1 MSHPFATP
9 ELDVSEWL
17 NTPDP
22 IQLSGLRGR
31 VVVIHAF
38 QMLCPGCVAHGI
50 PQATA
55 IHNTFAQEDV
65 VVLGL
70 HSVFEHHS
78 VMGPEAL
85 KVFVHEYRIAFPI
98 GIDRAQ
104 PGQAVPRTMQQL
116 GLKGTPSLI
125 VLDRYGVIQLH
136 HFGRASDMGVGAL
149 LGKLVAQSATIDA
162 EADQGGVCVPCSK

>member
-1 MSHPFATP
+1 MVHPLVTP
-9 ELDVSEWL
+9 ELEVSEWL
-17 NTPDP
+17 NTAEPV
-22 IQLSGLRGR
+22 QLSRLRGR

-38 QMLCPGCVAHGI
+38 QMLCPSCVSHGI

-55 IHNTFAQEDV
+55 IHNTFAREDV

-70 HSVFEHHS
+70 HSVFEHHA
-78 VMGPEAL
+78 VMGPDAL
-85 KVFVHEYRIAFPI
+85 RVFVHEYRIPFPI

-104 PGQAVPRTMQQL
+104 PGQAIPSTMQQL

-125 VLDRYGVIQLH
+125 VLDRQGVIRLH

-149 LGKLVAQSATIDA
+149 LGKLIAESASPA
-162 EADQGGVCVPCSK
+162 AV

>member
-1 MSHPFATP
+1 MSHPQVAP

-17 NTPDP
+17 NTPKP
-22 IQLSGLRGR
+22 IQLSELRGR

-55 IHNTFAQEDV
+55 IHNTFAREDV

-70 HSVFEHHS
+70 HSVFEHHA
-78 VMGPEAL
+78 VMGPDAL
-85 KVFVHEYRIAFPI
+85 KAFVREYRIPFPI
-98 GIDRAQ
+98 GIDHPL
-104 PGQAVPRTMQQL
+104 PGQAIPSTMQQM

-125 VLDRYGVIQLH
+125 ILDRDGVIQLH
-136 HFGRASDMGVGAL
+136 QFGRASDMGVGAL
-149 LGKLVAQSATIDA
+149 LGKLIAQSATIKA
-162 EADQGGVCVPCSK
+162 GTDQGGVCIPCSK

>member
-1 MSHPFATP
+1 MAHPLVTP

-17 NTPDP
+17 NTPEP
-22 IQLSGLRGR
+22 IQLSELRGR

-70 HSVFEHHS
+70 HSVFEHHA

-85 KVFVHEYRIAFPI
+85 KVFVREYRIAFPI
-98 GIDRAQ
+98 GIDRALQ
-104 PGQAVPRTMQQL
+104 GQAIPSTMQQL

-125 VLDRYGVIQLH
+125 ILDRHGAIRLH

-149 LGKLVAQSATIDA
+149 LGKLIAQSATI
-162 EADQGGVCVPCSK
+162 EAQTDHGGVCVPRSR